1 MKKQVQLER
10 IIWKL
15 KMAARRDAALQEFG
29 ANRHGYRMNEPIEAG
44 KIESFEKKTGIA
56 LPAEFA
62 EFLQTVGNGGAGPYY
77 GILELDAGHPPGL
90 MNRECRLAPDMT
102 QEEWGELSAFM
113 DDPSLDEPEKERLRS
128 ELYGGLLDIGTMG
141 WTFEMMLVVT
151 GTYRGR
157 IVYIDRSHQIPFF
170 TYEANFLEWYE
181 RWLDEIIGGYDT
193 GWFEMEEARDE
204 LMLIDLYLSSL
215 EEKVKVSAI
224 RGMHKLLKL
233 KQDTRAFLLE
243 QCEDASPAV
252 RMAALEILAQK
263 DYAEAVPR
271 LEQALVSSVAEERL
285 NAARQI
291 EAHGEPGGGNL
302 AHVLSSLLPEETDAR
317 VLCQSARILEQGSV
331 NPLHLLI
338 PLFDCPDPDIRR
350 EAVFHAGRLPGRQ
363 AWAEAFGA
371 ALGDADGKVRRAA
384 LGALEGI
391 PLPELLPRYERLLH
405 DDEPDAEMR
414 RMVLRRLDE
423 YGERART
430 LLERLSA
437 DEDPEI
443 GREARHKI
451 ERLKVKV
458 NKS

>member
-1 MKKQVQLER
+1 
-10 IIWKL
+10 
-15 KMAARRDAALQEFG
+15 
-29 ANRHGYRMNEPIEAG
+29 
-44 KIESFEKKTGIA
+44 
-56 LPAEFA
+56 
-62 EFLQTVGNGGAGPYY
+62 
-77 GILELDAGHPPGL
+77 
-90 MNRECRLAPDMT
+90 
-102 QEEWGELSAFM
+102 
-113 DDPSLDEPEKERLRS
+113 
-128 ELYGGLLDIGTMG
+128 
-141 WTFEMMLVVT
+141 
-151 GTYRGR
+151 
-157 IVYIDRSHQIPFF
+157 
-170 TYEANFLEWYE
+170 
-181 RWLDEIIGGYDT
+181 
-193 GWFEMEEARDE
+193 
-204 LMLIDLYLSSL
+204 
-215 EEKVKVSAI
+215 
-224 RGMHKLLKL
+224 
-233 KQDTRAFLLE
+233 
-243 QCEDASPAV
+243 
-252 RMAALEILAQK
+252 MAALEILAQK

-271 LEQALVSSVAEERL
+271 LEQALGSPIAEERL

-291 EAHGEPGGGNL
+291 DAHGEPGGGSL

-317 VLCQSARILEQGSV
+317 VLCQSARILEQGPV

-338 PLFDCPDPDIRR
+338 PLFDCPDSDIRR

-371 ALGDADGKVRRAA
+371 ALSDADGKVRRAA

-405 DDEPDAEMR
+405 DAEPDTEMR